1 MARTREPN
9 FLRAWREFRGMTQ
22 AKLAEAV
29 DTTGAVISLLE
40 AGERGLSDRWLRRL
54 APVLGTTPGH
64 LLDMNPRDVDHDI
77 FELFNSMPKEM
88 QEQAKNILKALRGET
103 PPPPPSPSPP
113 APPKA
118 EATSPPHTIRRA
130 KKEPESEKA
139 QQPKGR
145 RGGKTPKGV

>member
-9 FLRAWREFRGMTQ
+9 FLRAWREYRGMTQ

-54 APVLGTTPGH
+54 APVLNTTPGH
-64 LLDMNPRDVDHDI
+64 LLDMDPEDVDHDF
-77 FELFNSMPKEM
+77 FEIYNSMSKEM
-88 QEQAKNILKALRGET
+88 QEQAKSVLRALRGEL
-103 PPPPPSPSPP
+103 P
-113 APPKA
+113 AAPKA
-118 EATSPPHTIRRA
+118 EATPPPKIRRA
-130 KKEPESEKA
+130 PEKAPSEKA

-145 RGGKTPKGV
+145 RGGKTPKGA

>member
-9 FLRAWREFRGMTQ
+9 FLRAWREYRGLNQ

-64 LLDMNPRDVDHDI
+64 LLDMDPHDVDNDF
-77 FELFNSMPKEM
+77 FEIFNSMSKEM
-88 QEQAKNILKALRGET
+88 QEQAKSVLKALRGET
-103 PPPPPSPSPP
+103 ARKADAPPPPPKEIPRSG
-113 APPKA
+113 
-118 EATSPPHTIRRA
+118 RRA
-130 KKEPESEKA
+130 PSENP
-139 QQPKGR
+139 QQSKPR
-145 RGGKTPKGV
+145 RGG

>member
-9 FLRAWREFRGMTQ
+9 FLRAWREYRGLTQ

-64 LLDMNPRDVDHDI
+64 LLDMDPHDVDNDF
-77 FELFNSMPKEM
+77 FEIFNSMSKEM
-88 QEQAKNILKALRGET
+88 QEQAKSVLKALRGEPT
-103 PPPPPSPSPP
+103 AKADAPPPSLREVSRSSR
-113 APPKA
+113 KGD
-118 EATSPPHTIRRA
+118 
-130 KKEPESEKA
+130 SENP
-139 QQPKGR
+139 QQSKPR